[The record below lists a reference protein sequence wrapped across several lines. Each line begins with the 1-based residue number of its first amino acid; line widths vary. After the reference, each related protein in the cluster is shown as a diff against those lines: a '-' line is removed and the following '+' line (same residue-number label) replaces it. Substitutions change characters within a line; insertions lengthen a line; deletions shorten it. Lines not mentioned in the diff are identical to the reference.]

1 MALDELYEQLRKLRE
16 DISEFSEY
24 LEANETGT
32 RQVLIDPLL
41 RVLGWEVADPTQVRL
56 EFGISKLDGGK
67 KVADYVLIQDEKP
80 VAVVEA
86 KKLNTKNL
94 EAAIGAAL
102 VEAVERGIKYILV
115 TDGDQW
121 RVYDVFKEAAIVD
134 KLVVKFSVTSDQL
147 CVSAVNALV
156 IWRHNL
162 ANQRGLT
169 VPKRLLF
176 CEDDSPDPPPPPP
189 PPPGG
194 KTLPE
199 LRAKIK
205 AREFPEGKRPTRV
218 NFDGVPIELPK
229 GTWKELYVAVA
240 KHLVTTRRLQ
250 KNVIGVR
257 ESGRYVRSLVA
268 ADEES
273 FKGAVD
279 IGGGLW
285 LQGNVSRI
293 GAVDNSN
300 FLLEVCDVD
309 PATVRVHFDES

>member
-24 LEANETGT
+24 LEGNETGT

-67 KVADYVLIQDEKP
+67 KVADYVLVQDEKP

-121 RVYDVFKEAAIVD
+121 RVYDVFKEAAID
-134 KLVVKFSVTSDQL
+134 KKLVVEFSVVSDPL

-156 IWRHNL
+156 VWRPNI
-162 ANQRGLT
+162 ANQGGPT
-169 VPKRLLF
+169 VPERLLF
-176 CEDDSPDPPPPPP
+176 CKDDEPD
-189 PPPGG
+189 GS
-194 KTLPE
+194 
-199 LRAKIK
+199 
-205 AREFPEGKRPTRV
+205 
-218 NFDGVPIELPK
+218 DCVPLPK
-229 GTWKELYVAVA
+229 LQPKGQKPVKVRLYDGGEIEVRTWTDVISEVA
-240 KHLVTTRRLQ
+240 KALVRDRKLTKQMCPVMLSERAVVCIVNDKQQRPDGT
-250 KNVIGVR
+250 
-257 ESGRYVRSLVA
+257 E
-268 ADEES
+268 
-273 FKGAVD
+273 FKGPVN
-279 IGGGLW
+279 IGQGMW
-285 LQGNVSRI
+285 LETFGSADANMAKCRV
-293 GAVDNSN
+293 
-300 FLLEVCDVD
+300 LLEACGVAPGDVCVEL
-309 PATVRVHFDES
+309 AKT